1 MLLLLACTPAEP
13 NESPAPA
20 ETEAPVETSPPVD
33 SSPPVD
39 TSTGEDFCTH
49 LPASSGYEATV
60 ERWVEQDELDPLD
73 DEGWVVFTG
82 SSSIRRWERV
92 QQDFAAWGVIQ
103 RGFGG
108 ARLDEVALFS
118 EDLITRHAPSAVVV
132 FAGTNDVAA
141 GESADTVVQ
150 DFRCLVQR
158 APEVPVVFIGITPT
172 PARWG
177 TWDIAEEVN
186 QRVSAFAQ
194 VHPRVH
200 YADVAEAFLQ
210 TGQPPDAS
218 LFVEDQLHLSP
229 AGYALWTAVI
239 KPALTQAL
247 EPARE
252 APKQPLA
259 SGRVLVDLG
268 PSNPED
274 GGPTGT
280 VDGRTWSNWH
290 PLEGGAAVL
299 AGEHVRLNT
308 VDGSD
313 AGLRLTI
320 SGQFANN
327 GLQNGGL
334 KEPSEAALGE
344 LAVATA
350 TQDYFFTQG
359 SDAPGALVISGFP
372 TDATVSLRLF
382 ASRNWASERRVT
394 RYVVTGADRQEAA
407 LVVAGPDIGSDGYDG
422 NTSEVAEFTVKPD
435 PYGQIVVD
443 VQIEEGTYGY
453 LALMDIAW

>member
-1 MLLLLACTPAEP
+1 MLLLLACTPGE
-13 NESPAPA
+13 PA
-20 ETEAPVETSPPVD
+20 ESAAPLETETPDETSPPVD
-33 SSPPVD
+33 SPAPID
-39 TSTGEDFCTH
+39 TATGEDFCTH
-49 LPASSGYEATV
+49 LPDSSGYEATV
-60 ERWVEQDELDPLD
+60 DRWVEQDELDPLD

-118 EDLITRHAPSAVVV
+118 EDLISRHAPSAVVV

-150 DFRCLVQR
+150 NFRCLVQR
-158 APEVPVVFIGITPT
+158 APEVPIVFIGITPT
-172 PARWG
+172 PARWE
-177 TWDIAEEVN
+177 TWDTADEVN
-186 QRVSAFAQ
+186 RRAAAFAQ
-194 VHPRVH
+194 THPRVH

-218 LFVEDQLHLSP
+218 LFVADQLHLSP

-239 KPALTQAL
+239 KPVLTQAL
-247 EPARE
+247 EPGRE
-252 APKQPLA
+252 APKAPRA

-268 PSNPED
+268 PSNPDD
-274 GGPTGT
+274 GASTGT
-280 VDGRTWSNWH
+280 VNGQTWSNWH

-299 AGEHVRLNT
+299 AGEHVRLTT
-308 VDGSD
+308 VEGSD

-334 KEPSEAALGE
+334 TEPSEAALGD
-344 LAVATA
+344 LAVPTA

-359 SDAPGALVISGFP
+359 SDAPGALVLSGFP
-372 TDATVSLRLF
+372 PEATVRLRLF

-394 RYVVTGADRQEAA
+394 RYVVTGAERQDDAI
-407 LVVAGPDIGSDGYDG
+407 VVSGPDIGGGGYDG
-422 NTSEVAEFTVKPD
+422 NTSEVAEFTLQPD

-453 LALMDIAW
+453 LALMEIAW